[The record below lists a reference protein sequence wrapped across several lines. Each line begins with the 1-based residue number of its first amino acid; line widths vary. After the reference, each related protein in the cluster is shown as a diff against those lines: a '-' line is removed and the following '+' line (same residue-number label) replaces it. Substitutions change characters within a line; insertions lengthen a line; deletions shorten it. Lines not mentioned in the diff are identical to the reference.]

1 MAEAKNNFLK
11 SKMNKDLDDR
21 LVPVGEYRN
30 AQNIS
35 IAKSEGNDVGALE
48 NILGNNLV
56 SNFPLPTDT
65 YGVEIIGYFMDVV
78 NDRIVIFMTNYSDTS
93 SDGLSNFSPI
103 NAYHAIG
110 IYNIN
115 SATSHIIVSGRFLN
129 FSKTNEIYNVDII
142 EHLLF
147 WTDNRNQPRKINLL
161 NWANPNY
168 YTTEDTISVSKYYP
182 YKTIDLI
189 QTGVTGWNVTPV
201 GLGYALANN
210 VPCSGGSGTG
220 LTVNITNVGALG
232 EVNNITVNNPGIGY
246 ITGDVVNIS
255 APLGVGG
262 GAQVVLVVQTASMMR
277 DVVSDYLP
285 DGTTPNPYRQPYY
298 NGATF
303 DPITW
308 KGDPEYLKEK
318 FVRFSYRF
326 KFDDDEYS
334 LIAPFTQTCFIP
346 KQDGYFVDKDDLT
359 TFKSTEVA
367 FMENKIN
374 SINLIISSPSSGT
387 WNNIGNDM
395 KIKEVDILV
404 KESGENVVK
413 IVDTIKS
420 NLLAVESSTFLQYD
434 YKSSKPWKVLPNN
447 DILRVADQVPVR
459 AFTQEVIGNRIVY
472 GNYIDKPTPPL
483 SLNYSCDV
491 IEKTLDAQ
499 IEYQNQNL
507 KQNRTYQVGVILSD
521 RYGRQSTVLLSTLDD
536 SQVSSTIKGSTIFNK
551 FKTSDFSNGSS
562 GSLFTPGH
570 LPSTAGDVWDGDS
583 LNIDFWETISS
594 IRNNDTGEPGI
605 YNETI
610 NPLGWYTYKIVVKQ
624 TQQDYYNVYFPGILS
639 GYIDGE
645 SRFPTIST
653 ADEPVAHFVL
663 HGDNI
668 NKIPRDLTLVGPN
681 QNTFRS
687 GRPSPQ
693 DDPSYYKFVD
703 SSGKA
708 FDADPYDA
716 DDERLLKERDRE
728 RDLDSGSQITNA
740 SIKLSPRVV
749 NFVSMTASIF
759 TGMAGTNYTVS
770 NNIPTTSFGTL
781 THGTG
786 MTVNILSI
794 NTTPGP
800 NYGEPTS
807 IEINNPGTSY
817 QNGDWINLDGGGG
830 SGGWFALTIVY
841 TNNTKQSY
849 PGANVDTVVTIG
861 TGKELGLWDS
871 AATSPYN
878 TAPVFY
884 GYPTNPYIAKVDI
897 SDYSNKNKDSQG
909 VTGPSPTAG
918 KYNVFMH
925 PTGVSGTGGDN
936 FVAGSKNI
944 STKPVATTGSN
955 RGITGILFNIDG
967 INDSASTPPFDG
979 TPGADGPLIDGGLS
993 IANPDGKGIK
1003 GIKAIQ
1009 TNFKLY
1015 VLAGDNP
1022 GVLATGGQAGVNI
1035 TREEWPGYMSPVLT
1049 ISETEP
1055 LESKLDIFW
1064 ETSTSGVIS
1073 DLNNLILTGDVTT
1086 PVDLVSAVS
1095 VPVTYSQNESMG
1107 LNVNLTG
1114 PIYGANQ
1121 NGNIISGPITATLVN
1136 VRDGYNAQRRT
1147 DFNIVNNAG
1156 GQYFDIETNNYFMSD
1171 YDNNIRGNFT
1181 FEIDLQVPSSSYG
1194 ITGTFINR
1202 TFFLGPYQL
1211 ENRNPQFISPPAYS
1225 LSTPWTGG
1233 LIHTYNVEN
1242 GSFTGSLNSPLN
1254 TDSITWHLKEAITN
1268 PQSGIFYLT
1277 QSITGG
1283 QVDLSNIRK
1292 KGSAGIYT
1300 VTLTAYDGAGFSAS
1314 WTNQIQITS

>member
-78 NDRIVIFMTNYSDTS
+78 NDRIVVFMTNYVDTS
-93 SDGLSNFSPI
+93 SDGLSNFSPT

-142 EHLLF
+142 ENLLF

-201 GLGYALANN
+201 GSGYALANN

-232 EVNNITVNNPGIGY
+232 EVNSITINNPGIGY
-246 ITGDVVNIS
+246 VTGDVVNIA
-255 APLGVGG
+255 APLGTGG
-262 GAQVVLVVQTASMMR
+262 GAQVVLVVQTTSMMR

-298 NGATF
+298 NGTTF

-308 KGDPEYLKEK
+308 KGDSEYLKEK

-359 TFKSTEVA
+359 TFKSTEVG
-367 FMENKIN
+367 FMENKVN
-374 SINLIISSPSSGT
+374 DINLIITSPSSGN

-420 NLLAVESSTFLQYD
+420 NLLAVETSTFLQYN
-434 YKSSKPWKVLPNN
+434 YKSSKPWKVLPTN

-459 AFTQEVIGNRIVY
+459 AFAQEVIGNRIVY

-483 SLNYSCDV
+483 SLNYSCDIV
-491 IEKTLDAQ
+491 EKTLNTQ

-507 KQNRTYQVGVILSD
+507 KQNRTYQVGVVLSD
-521 RYGRQSTVLLSTLDD
+521 RYGRQSSVILSTLDD
-536 SQVSSTIKGSTIFNK
+536 SQVSSQIKGSTIFNK

-594 IRNNDTGEPGI
+594 VRNNDTGEPGI
-605 YNETI
+605 YNATT

-653 ADEPVAHFVL
+653 ASEPVAHFVL

-681 QNTFRS
+681 QTTFRS

-703 SSGKA
+703 SSGNA
-708 FDADPYDA
+708 FVADPYDA

-749 NFVSMTASIF
+749 NFVSMTANMPPAGLGSGSGYSI
-759 TGMAGTNYTVS
+759 G
-770 NNIPTTSFGTL
+770 NNIPTTTVGSNPANGN
-781 THGTG
+781 G
-786 MTVNILSI
+786 MTVNILTI
-794 NTTPGP
+794 GDGTTVPIG
-800 NYGEPTS
+800 GILSVEV
-807 IEINNPGTSY
+807 NNPGTGY
-817 QNGDWINLDGGGG
+817 QSGDFVRLAGGGG
-830 SGGWFALTIVY
+830 TGAFFQIQILY

-849 PGANVDTVVTIG
+849 PGSSVDTVVTIG

-871 AATSPYN
+871 AATSPYD

-884 GYPTNPYIAKVDI
+884 GYETNPYIAKTDI

-909 VTGPSPTAG
+909 VTGPSPAAG

-925 PTGVSGTGGDN
+925 PTGVTPAPGNGDN
-936 FVAGSKNI
+936 YVAGSKNI
-944 STKPVATTGSN
+944 STKPVSTISPN
-955 RGITGILFNIDG
+955 RGITGILFNIDA
-967 INDSASTPPFDG
+967 INDSGLVSDI
-979 TPGADGPLIDGGLS
+979 GANGPLIDGGLS

-1003 GIKAIQ
+1003 GIKA
-1009 TNFKLY
+1009 TESNFKLY
-1015 VLAGDNP
+1015 VLAGDDP
-1022 GVLATGGQAGVNI
+1022 GTATGGQAGVNI

-1064 ETSTSGVIS
+1064 ETSTSGVIT
-1073 DLNNLILTGDVTT
+1073 DLNSLILTGDVTT

-1107 LNVNLTG
+1107 LNVDLTG

-1136 VRDGYNAQRRT
+1136 VRDGYNAQRSS

-1156 GQYFDIETNNYFMSD
+1156 GNYFNIETNNYFMSD

-1181 FEIDLQVPSSSYG
+1181 FEIDLQVPSSNYG
-1194 ITGTFINR
+1194 TTGTFINR

-1211 ENRNPQFISPPAYS
+1211 ENRDPQFISPPNYS
-1225 LSTPWTGG
+1225 FSVPWTGG
-1233 LIHTYNVEN
+1233 LIHTYTAEN

-1254 TDSITWHLKEAITN
+1254 TDSITWELKEATTN
-1268 PQSGIFYLT
+1268 PMSGIFYLT
-1277 QSITGG
+1277 QLITGG
-1283 QVDLSNIRK
+1283 QVELSNIRK

-1314 WTNQIQITS
+1314 WTNQIEITS